1 MVLFSCHMTKDT
13 NMKAKLISVG
23 IVIVTMIGITYF
35 YDSNNRK
42 IRESIEK
49 ILTENHVDDEQILH
63 DWECKFCI
71 EDGYNGNG
79 KILYHY
85 INEYTRNID
94 HSITFVGHDG
104 LLWTIPYPY
113 FFIHVNQ
120 KNRGFETKQF

>member
-1 MVLFSCHMTKDT
+1 
-13 NMKAKLISVG
+13 MKAKLISVG

-35 YDSNNRK
+35 YDSTNRE
-42 IRESIEK
+42 IRESIET

-113 FFIHVNQ
+113 FFIHVNH
-120 KNRGFETKQF
+120 KDRGFDTKQF